1 MIVITLTSCPPKL
14 RGDLSKWLCEIN
26 TGVYVGNL
34 SARVRDGLWL
44 RVCENL
50 DNGKATMVYSTNNEQ
65 HLEFHVHN
73 GDWIPVD
80 FDGITLM
87 KRPLAK
93 SYEKED
99 VSPYYS
105 KAGNWHRAAM
115 RKAQTRS
122 AAQQNVEIKKES
134 ADYVVIDI
142 ETTGLRAAEDEIIEL
157 AALRVVDGK
166 EVGSFTSLALA
177 EKRVSSTITQLT
189 GITQEMLEC
198 QGIEL
203 EYALKK
209 FLDFIGQDKILCHNL
224 SFDMAF
230 LQKAC
235 KKYGYPAIKN
245 SSEDTVRTARKYIND
260 IADYKLATLAAYYG
274 LETQKHR
281 ALDDCRIL
289 FQIYE
294 KILENCIKNDCSS

>member
-65 HLEFHVHN
+65 HLEFRVHN

-203 EYALKK
+203 EYALKNFLILLDRIK
-209 FLDFIGQDKILCHNL
+209 FCVIIFPLIWLFCKKPVKNMDTRLLKIL
-224 SFDMAF
+224 
-230 LQKAC
+230 Q
-235 KKYGYPAIKN
+235 
-245 SSEDTVRTARKYIND
+245 
-260 IADYKLATLAAYYG
+260 
-274 LETQKHR
+274 
-281 ALDDCRIL
+281 
-289 FQIYE
+289 
-294 KILENCIKNDCSS
+294 KIL